1 MNNGVC
7 TNLPSLCSKAAS
19 KESIVMSTPDARC
32 PECNASLMVA
42 GGNSRN
48 ATNTKLIISVLV
60 GLLVLAL
67 GAFFFLKGNSSDD
80 DPCGYGHH
88 ATALHVPTRSAATPP
103 VRLEHA
109 WCIPCARAGGGLPE
123 AGGLWGISA
132 PSGQG
137 P

>member
-48 ATNTKLIISVLV
+48 STNTKLIISALV

-67 GAFFFLKGNSSDD
+67 GAFFLLKGNSGGTTTTAGPSSLSDLNAPD
-80 DPCGYGHH
+80 
-88 ATALHVPTRSAATPP
+88 
-103 VRLEHA
+103 
-109 WCIPCARAGGGLPE
+109 GLSD
-123 AGGLWGISA
+123 WQIS
-132 PSGQG
+132 
-137 P
+137 

>member
-48 ATNTKLIISVLV
+48 STNIKLIISALV
-60 GLLVLAL
+60 GLLVIAL
-67 GAFFFLKGNSSDD
+67 GAFFFFKGQFRKDVD
-80 DPCGYGHH
+80 QRG
-88 ATALHVPTRSAATPP
+88 A
-103 VRLEHA
+103 
-109 WCIPCARAGGGLPE
+109 
-123 AGGLWGISA
+123 
-132 PSGQG
+132 
-137 P
+137 

>member
-67 GAFFFLKGNSSDD
+67 GAFFFSRAIQAGRRPLRVRAPRHRSPRPNPICCNSAC
-80 DPCGYGHH
+80 P
-88 ATALHVPTRSAATPP
+88 ARTRLVHPLRP
-103 VRLEHA
+103 R
-109 WCIPCARAGGGLPE
+109 WWR
-123 AGGLWGISA
+123 
-132 PSGQG
+132 PS
-137 P
+137 